1 MSKKTMQELK
11 DMLCLQLDDLKAD
24 AKKRGDITPTLLDA
38 IHKVTDTIKNIDK
51 IEMLSEDDDYSG
63 ARGRRYSRD
72 GEWEAY
78 GEYSDRNGRDMMMR
92 SRDSYDSSDN
102 GNSYR
107 RHYVRGHYSRDDAR
121 KEMMEELHEAMHK
134 AETEKEKEIIRRTI
148 ENLEKM

>member
-1 MSKKTMQELK
+1 MQELK
-11 DMLCLQLDDLKAD
+11 DMLCLQLDDLRAD

-51 IEMLSEDDDYSG
+51 IEMLSEDDDYSE
-63 ARGRRYSRD
+63 ARNRRYSRD

-78 GEYSDRNGRDMMMR
+78 GEYSDRNSRDMMR

-107 RHYVRGHYSRDDAR
+107 RHYVRAHYSRDDAK
-121 KEMMEELHEAMHK
+121 KEMMEELHEAMKK
-134 AETEKEKEIIRRTI
+134 AETEKEREIIRRTI
-148 ENLEKM
+148 ENLERM

>member
-51 IEMLSEDDDYSG
+51 IEMLSEDDYSE
-63 ARGRRYSRD
+63 ARNRRYSRD

-78 GEYSDRNGRDMMMR
+78 GEYSGRNGRDMMR
-92 SRDSYDSSDN
+92 SRDSYDNFDG

-107 RHYVRGHYSRDDAR
+107 RHYVRGHYSRDDAK

-134 AETEKEKEIIRRTI
+134 AETEKEKEVIRRTI
-148 ENLEKM
+148 ENLERM

>member
-1 MSKKTMQELK
+1 MSKKTMHELK
-11 DMLCLQLDDLKAD
+11 DMLCLQLEDLKAD

-51 IEMLSEDDDYSG
+51 IEMLSEDDDYSE

-78 GEYSDRNGRDMMMR
+78 GEYSGRNGRDMMMGG
-92 SRDSYDSSDN
+92 RDYDG

-107 RHYVRGHYSRDDAR
+107 RHYVRGHYSRDDAK
-121 KEMMEELHEAMHK
+121 KEMMEELHEAMRK
-134 AETEKEKEIIRRTI
+134 AETEKEKEVIRRTI
-148 ENLEKM
+148 ENLERM